1 MNILDK
7 NQRHLLADY
16 LNNISAGWFLLGVIS
31 PFITNIKI
39 DILVLVNIFFSV
51 FFSIFLIVTGIYL
64 VKN

>member
-16 LNNISAGWFLLGVIS
+16 LNNISAGWFLLGVVT
-31 PFITNIKI
+31 PFITKIKI
-39 DILVLVNIFFSV
+39 DSDILLSIFFSIL
-51 FFSIFLIVTGIYL
+51 FSLSFISFGIYL